1 MVTLVSSFAVV
12 VLVVMLMLLLCYC
25 CCSDVSL
32 IIVLIVMSQSFSEM
46 PISCTMITAQ
56 IVSLVKNYTCCT
68 YKPSQF
74 EFFNLDKLNLASN
87 INLNIL
93 LLFHIIML
101 LSKKWPLHV
110 WGKQCMCNE
119 LTPSV
124 ALSYMLYLCSCIYL
138 LLSLQYL
145 STDSYTD
152 VDLILWSHNF
162 NSIKCSWI
170 SNWILVLKL
179 LLQTN
184 LGRLKATTT
193 CNIMHW
199 IITLASEALT
209 LCLLLFACS
218 IVVVI
223 V

>member
-1 MVTLVSSFAVV
+1 MVTLVGSFAVV

-110 WGKQCMCNE
+110 WGTN
-119 LTPSV
+119 SV
-124 ALSYMLYLCSCIYL
+124 CVMNWPQVLHWATCYICALAFICYCHYN
-138 LLSLQYL
+138 
-145 STDSYTD
+145 T
-152 VDLILWSHNF
+152 
-162 NSIKCSWI
+162 
-170 SNWILVLKL
+170 
-179 LLQTN
+179 
-184 LGRLKATTT
+184 
-193 CNIMHW
+193 
-199 IITLASEALT
+199 
-209 LCLLLFACS
+209 
-218 IVVVI
+218 
-223 V
+223 

>member
-1 MVTLVSSFAVV
+1 
-12 VLVVMLMLLLCYC
+12 MLMLLLCYC

-193 CNIMHW
+193 FNIMHW